1 VPRTVFIPSV
11 LNVQR
16 AVIGDFNGDGKLDF
30 AFISQGQGLSILLGN
45 GDGTF
50 GQRIDLPTENSP
62 WSLAAAD
69 FIAGTGLDIAVA
81 NAVYKGN
88 ATLSIFANRP
98 VAALYPSPLEFGSVK
113 VGNTKTLNT
122 KLYNSGG
129 APLKITATKVTTQY
143 TQTNTCGST
152 LTVGSSCVVSVTFK
166 PTGVGQ
172 HNGSLS
178 IQDNA
183 AAKPQVVVL
192 KAGGVK

>member
-1 VPRTVFIPSV
+1 MGFLCCWAKGTVRFKLIPRSWPVGDFNGDGKQDLVVTSVPPFVGIALGNGDGTFQAPQTVYIPSV

-16 AVIGDFNGDGKLDF
+16 AVISDFNGDGKLDF

-69 FIAGTGLDIAVA
+69 FIAGTGLNIAVA

-98 VAALYPSPLEFGSVK
+98 VAALYPSPLGFGSVK

-129 APLKITATKVTTQY
+129 E
-143 TQTNTCGST
+143 
-152 LTVGSSCVVSVTFK
+152 
-166 PTGVGQ
+166 
-172 HNGSLS
+172 HR
-178 IQDNA
+178 
-183 AAKPQVVVL
+183 
-192 KAGGVK
+192 